1 MKIKSFFQAL
11 VYNCACSF
19 SCYCVAVMV
28 SKWNQLVSKTTLQ
41 PLKKRHNSALKPL
54 EKGVYLPVPPRN
66 GWRVK
71 WHKSAGFEH
80 WLLLIESCVCVRAS
94 LSLSERWPS
103 KRPLNYPHKAWS
115 EPVSV
120 WWDYKDPDP
129 ENISLL
135 RSLFPL
141 SLLTLACPLIFL
153 SFYPL
158 FFFLPRNL
166 SLLWLTR
173 VSWVTGLVFL
183 LSFSTLPL
191 AFLYDA
197 AHFPFCLSLYILIT
211 FELDHVAN
219 SAVLQW
225 WDDQAQGRRL
235 ISSFVFRPHFAS
247 VLLIVMTGHLSVSIT
262 LLCSPAYK
270 TVCVCMISLFG

>member
-54 EKGVYLPVPPRN
+54 ERGVYLPVPPRN

-158 FFFLPRNL
+158 FSSLATFL
-166 SLLWLTR
+166 
-173 VSWVTGLVFL
+173 
-183 LSFSTLPL
+183 
-191 AFLYDA
+191 
-197 AHFPFCLSLYILIT
+197 
-211 FELDHVAN
+211 
-219 SAVLQW
+219 
-225 WDDQAQGRRL
+225 
-235 ISSFVFRPHFAS
+235 SSD
-247 VLLIVMTGHLSVSIT
+247 
-262 LLCSPAYK
+262 
-270 TVCVCMISLFG
+270 